1 MKHQDI
7 KIRNCNNLKSN
18 FIYLQYSGYRVKCAV
33 GSRAFIGVCT
43 ATYIN
48 FKIMG
53 TLKGKAAIRLFKS
66 YPELKKQP
74 YRGNHFWARGY
85 LT

>member
-18 FIYLQYSGYRVKCAV
+18 FPYLQYSGYRVKCAV
-33 GSRAFIGVCT
+33 GSRAFIGVCN

-48 FKIMG
+48 FKTNGYIKR
-53 TLKGKAAIRLFKS
+53 KGSDKVIQKLS
-66 YPELKKQP
+66 
-74 YRGNHFWARGY
+74 
-85 LT
+85 